1 MSILWWKMKNVAFFS
16 GTKFKFGAFF
26 LKTTMMEFWCS
37 WWKKC
42 ALYLPLMGR
51 PVVVVVIVDCYEFQP
66 DRVVLEWSISTL
78 LLLSATQAGGRE
90 TLVYRHLAQN
100 WRTKSSPCHLGVPNE
115 NGSLFLNRLGRP
127 CLLWTWPKNPEMSP
141 RWILKQISICF

>member
-1 MSILWWKMKNVAFFS
+1 
-16 GTKFKFGAFF
+16 
-26 LKTTMMEFWCS
+26 MELL
-37 WWKKC
+37 
-42 ALYLPLMGR
+42 AAMGR

-100 WRTKSSPCHLGVPNE
+100 
-115 NGSLFLNRLGRP
+115 
-127 CLLWTWPKNPEMSP
+127 
-141 RWILKQISICF
+141 